1 MSGPSYMLC
10 SVQVPTVREAS
21 SGHMLGIEAGTLQFG
36 NSPLPVTW
44 EAPGAGGPEK
54 AAKPPGRR
62 RRTSR
67 GHKATWEEG
76 GWSALAPAQGEGPG
90 EAKSGLEI
98 PASRLLPSCP
108 AGGSAGGQ
116 ARPPPALHWRLAP
129 RE

>member
-1 MSGPSYMLC
+1 MSGPSYVLY

-21 SGHMLGIEAGTLQFG
+21 SGHMLGIGR
-36 NSPLPVTW
+36 NSAVWELSSSGHRGSTW
-44 EAPGAGGPEK
+44 
-54 AAKPPGRR
+54 GRR
-62 RRTSR
+62 ARESR
-67 GHKATWEEG
+67 KATWEKAEG
-76 GWSALAPAQGEGPG
+76 QRGPQSHLGEERPG